1 MNKQPCKTTQI
12 GCVDLLKNSS
22 WATKRWVTTG
32 HFTCIVLF
40 SVPNQDDGLLS
51 RLLDHTSN
59 ALQALNAQLL
69 ILDNCSVAFKKNVR
83 GFFRLWFSGLFQTP
97 FCWPGALHCRGSM
110 LITVLAQRAQA
121 NRKLLWVCV
130 ITFATETSPWC
141 TPGSLGGPVRSWGHT
156 KCN

>member
-22 WATKRWVTTG
+22 WAPKRWVTTG
-32 HFTCIVLF
+32 HFSCIVLF

-83 GFFRLWFSGLFQTP
+83 GFFRLWFWRACFRLLSADQEHFSHLTVE
-97 FCWPGALHCRGSM
+97 AHR
-110 LITVLAQRAQA
+110 LITVPSTAGTGQQEICLGSVSV
-121 NRKLLWVCV
+121 LL
-130 ITFATETSPWC
+130 P
-141 TPGSLGGPVRSWGHT
+141 LRQVRGAHQEVWEVL
-156 KCN
+156 